1 MKMEMLFSVLP
12 SKGKIKRGRKERGER
27 RRENICLFAINK
39 ICSFFVV
46 RKMEMAFKVVKVER
60 IEAWWLRNYSSGSGL
75 IGGGGGGVR
84 PRTDGQINETAGSLL
99 KRSHVI
105 TVHQT
110 DRALKLSPLSL

>member
-1 MKMEMLFSVLP
+1 MF
-12 SKGKIKRGRKERGER
+12 
-27 RRENICLFAINK
+27 F
-39 ICSFFVV
+39 FFVV

-60 IEAWWLRNYSSGSGL
+60 IEAWSLRNYSSGSGL
-75 IGGGGGGVR
+75 TEGGVVGWWVGGGVR

>member
-12 SKGKIKRGRKERGER
+12 SKGNQIRRKEWREQ

-60 IEAWWLRNYSSGSGL
+60 IEAWWLCNYSSGSGL
-75 IGGGGGGVR
+75 IGGDGGGAGGGGSGRAPTVKLTRR
-84 PRTDGQINETAGSLL
+84 PA
-99 KRSHVI
+99 
-105 TVHQT
+105 
-110 DRALKLSPLSL
+110 PC

>member
-12 SKGKIKRGRKERGER
+12 SKGNQKRWKERGAK

-60 IEAWWLRNYSSGSGL
+60 IEAWWLCNYSSGSRL
-75 IGGGGGGVR
+75 IGGRVGRWGGGGS
-84 PRTDGQINETAGSLL
+84 A
-99 KRSHVI
+99 
-105 TVHQT
+105 VH
-110 DRALKLSPLSL
+110 RWSN

>member
-1 MKMEMLFSVLP
+1 MNENGNAFQRFAF
-12 SKGKIKRGRKERGER
+12 KGKSNRERGGG

-60 IEAWWLRNYSSGSGL
+60 IEAWWLCNYSSGSGL
-75 IGGGGGGVR
+75 MGGGRAGVR
-84 PRTDGQINETAGSLL
+84 PRTDGQINETTGSLL

-105 TVHQT
+105 TAHQT
-110 DRALKLSPLSL
+110 DRALKLSPRSL